1 MSIFSPPKALMSAF
15 LLSYL
20 STFSDPNDHSN
31 YSAPLAMRGSSGHVN
46 NL

>member
-20 STFSDPNDHSN
+20 STFSDPNDHTTDIK
-31 YSAPLAMRGSSGHVN
+31 
-46 NL
+46 